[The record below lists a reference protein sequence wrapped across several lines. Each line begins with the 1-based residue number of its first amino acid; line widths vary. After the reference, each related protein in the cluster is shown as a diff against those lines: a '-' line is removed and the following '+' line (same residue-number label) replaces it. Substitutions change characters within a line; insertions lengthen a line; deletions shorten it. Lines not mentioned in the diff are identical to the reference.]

1 MIRFLEI
8 IVVKNYDLADNIY
21 KMENFESPTLRD
33 DLLDLI
39 NSCHIKQNQVEIALF
54 LWFTQEDIVNKTIW
68 IKHLT
73 ELIDNSLNPNPFI
86 SLEDLRV
93 IVLESDRDL
102 YKIKKKL
109 RSIIDIDSLSSQWKV
124 LVMSILDLRG

>member
-1 MIRFLEI
+1 VIRFLEI

-21 KMENFESPTLRD
+21 KMENFESPPLRD

-73 ELIDNSLNPNPFI
+73 ELLDNPLNPNPFI
-86 SLEDLRV
+86 SLKDLRA

-109 RSIIDIDSLSSQWKV
+109 RSIIDIDSLSSEGKV